1 MKIKCLAV
9 DDEPYALKQIADYI
23 LKTPF
28 LELSGKCS
36 NAFEAMEHM
45 ASKDI
50 DIIFVDVSMP
60 EMSGLDFVKTL
71 PAGTGAIFTT
81 AYSQFAVESYK
92 LDAIDYLLKPISY
105 DDFLRAANKG
115 KEWVRLI
122 QQKNSDVKSNKNFL
136 FIKSEY
142 KTIRINFNEIRYIQG
157 MSEYVQI
164 HLINSKPI
172 MSLLSLKSLEAQ
184 LPDNMFMRV
193 HRSFIVN
200 LQKINII
207 ERNEIIYD
215 DGVIIPV
222 SQQYLS
228 NFQDFVDKNFIL

>member
-1 MKIKCLAV
+1 MKIKCLAI

-45 ASKDI
+45 ASNEV
-50 DIIFVDVSMP
+50 DIIYVDVSMP
-60 EMSGLDFVKTL
+60 EMNGLDFVKTL